1 MITEKE
7 YINKE
12 ELVNVLKSILQFIVT
27 NPETLINWDDMIKA
41 ATESASMEDEEEYE
55 EGFDFEMS
63 SPGGAAEEESG
74 IEGEGGEEIEGTTE
88 EGGGEEI

>member
-1 MITEKE
+1 M
-7 YINKE
+7 
-12 ELVNVLKSILQFIVT
+12 V
-27 NPETLINWDDMIKA
+27 KA
-41 ATESASMEDEEEYE
+41 ATESASMEGEEDYE

-63 SPGGAAEEESG
+63 APGGATEEESG